1 MSIMASSGEDLVTLD
16 EALAFIN
23 FCDDVPHDESLQ
35 SSAMVPS
42 FRDSFTLEDIDDL
55 LDVEPVSMMLGP
67 KTPSVE
73 KRHVAGP
80 IESPSPPMKKRMRS
94 VASSSTVL
102 QRRKK
107 AELQTLRNEVGE
119 LGAFLNQ
126 LRKAV
131 DCSGVRNYKAVAY
144 AGEGAVQDDE
154 DLSEWHRHAIMQY
167 QQRHQSEQM
176 NRRLKEMLEQQW
188 KISNKL
194 RGTLH
199 KRNVLD
205 GLDFVRAFETPR
217 TQDSF
222 LTVDNSILLMD
233 LLEVEV
239 ESAYRNFRQTFQ
251 PREDSTMSCSSE
263 TTYDEKCK
271 ANVMEFVTTTPL
283 DWSMRAAFNNVWSY
297 LENTSDRSRKPNTLE
312 TKVNLTLP
320 LRNSAACHFHKL
332 HFLRKYEEEDR
343 LIIIWS
349 DIIQMTTKNLRVRTT
364 AHSVFAR
371 SGTSPSN
378 TCVMHTYLKL
388 YLESPGGAEDVSPE
402 DIRYGQEVVL
412 GAFGRLM
419 RQFWQGEQNRLLEA
433 ASC

>member
-1 MSIMASSGEDLVTLD
+1 MASSGEDLVTLD

-35 SSAMVPS
+35 FSAMVPS

-131 DCSGVRNYKAVAY
+131 DCNGARNYKAVAY

-205 GLDFVRAFETPR
+205 
-217 TQDSF
+217 
-222 LTVDNSILLMD
+222 
-233 LLEVEV
+233 
-239 ESAYRNFRQTFQ
+239 
-251 PREDSTMSCSSE
+251 

-271 ANVMEFVTTTPL
+271 ANIMEFVTTTPL